1 MKVTALPSSHKMK
14 RKIVAL
20 TFLSLD
26 GVMQAP
32 GGKGEDDSSGFEQEG
47 WSVPYFD
54 EDIDAEMSRQLG
66 QPYDLLLGR
75 VTYDIF
81 AEYWPRHPEDGLGLN
96 KARKYVV
103 SNGHVSQDWKETI
116 QIKGDVVAQL
126 RELKQQDGPTIQV
139 HGSGNLLQTL
149 LANDLVDELW
159 LKIFPLTIGKGK
171 RLFGEGTRPAA
182 FKLTYSKVSTSGV
195 IIASFVRAGDV
206 ELGTFRD

>member
-1 MKVTALPSSHKMK
+1 MPNSELMK

-32 GGKGEDDSSGFEQEG
+32 GGDGEDDSGGFDQGG

-54 EDIDAEMSRQLG
+54 EAMDVEMSQQLA

-75 VTYDIF
+75 ITYDVF
-81 AEYWPRHPEDGLGLN
+81 AEYWPRHPEEGLGLN

-103 SNGHVSQDWKETI
+103 SNRQINTDWQETI
-116 QIKGDVVAQL
+116 QIKGDVVSQIRA
-126 RELKQQDGPTIQV
+126 LKQQDGPTIQV

-159 LKIFPLTIGKGK
+159 LKIFPVTIGKGK
-171 RLFGEGTRPAA
+171 RLFGEGTRVAA
-182 FKLTYSKVSTSGV
+182 FDLTYSKATPAGV
-195 IIASFVRAGDV
+195 IVASYVRAGDV

>member
-1 MKVTALPSSHKMK
+1 MPNSELMK

-32 GGKGEDDSSGFEQEG
+32 GDDGEDDSGGFDQGG

-54 EDIDAEMSRQLG
+54 EAMDVEMSQQLA

-75 VTYDIF
+75 ITYDVF
-81 AEYWPRHPEDGLGLN
+81 AEYGPRHPEEGLGLN

-103 SNGHVSQDWKETI
+103 SNRQINTDWQETI
-116 QIKGDVVAQL
+116 QIKGDVVSQIRA
-126 RELKQQDGPTIQV
+126 LKQQDGPTIQV

-159 LKIFPLTIGKGK
+159 LKIFPVTIGKGK
-171 RLFGEGTRPAA
+171 RLFREGTRVAA
-182 FKLTYSKVSTSGV
+182 FDLTYSKATPAGV
-195 IIASFVRAGDV
+195 IVASYVRAGDV

>member
-1 MKVTALPSSHKMK
+1 MTALPNTNDIK

-32 GGKGEDDSSGFEQEG
+32 GGKGEDGWGGFELEG
-47 WSVPYFD
+47 WSVPHFD
-54 EDIDAEMSRQLG
+54 EVIGAEMSRQMV

-75 VTYDIF
+75 ITYDIF
-81 AEYWPRHPEDGLGLN
+81 AEYWPRHPEEGLGLN

-103 SNGHVSQDWKETI
+103 SNGHVSEDWKETI

-126 RELKQQDGPTIQV
+126 RELKQQEGPTIQV

-159 LKIFPLTIGKGK
+159 LKIFPVTIGKGK
-171 RLFGEGTRPAA
+171 RLFGAGTRPAA
-182 FKLTYSKVSTSGV
+182 FKLTYSKVSPSGV
-195 IIASFVRAGDV
+195 IIASYVRSGDV